1 MRQPNMTLAGLLA
14 YDDTVLDTLRLPDAL
29 EGDREVINDNLVLD
43 TQGLEVVYTSPEFMK
58 AAIGSWSRK
67 MLPVWTELEATLHY
81 EYDPIANYDR
91 IEHWSDTR
99 NVDQDTTGQTTH
111 GHQIAGTDSLAY
123 GHEVDT
129 TNSLTHGE
137 AVSTTGSMVHG
148 EKVDTTSRD
157 NFGHTITT
165 NGTNDQTTSG
175 DTTGWNSNT
184 YNALDRQTIDQ
195 DTTGSETHGGQDTST
210 GSETHSGTD
219 SSSGSE
225 THSGTDSGTGS
236 ETHSGT
242 DARTTSE
249 THSGTDREQG
259 TLDVE
264 ETNVRDGYARGNIG
278 VTTTQQ
284 MIEAQ
289 REVVLFNMIDTI
301 VNDFK
306 KRFCLMVY

>member
-14 YDDTVLDTLRLPDAL
+14 YDDTVLDELRLPDAM
-29 EGDREVINDNLVLD
+29 EDDREIVYDNLVLD
-43 TQGLEVVYTSPEFMK
+43 TAGLEVVYTSPEFMK

-81 EYDPIANYDR
+81 DYDPISNYDR
-91 IEHWSDTR
+91 RENWE
-99 NVDQDTTGQTTH
+99 
-111 GHQIAGTDSLAY
+111 DSRTLNQ
-123 GHEVDT
+123 ES
-129 TNSLTHGE
+129 TNDLTHGE
-137 AVSTTGSMVHG
+137 SINTTSGLTHGETITTSGSMQHGETIDTTG
-148 EKVDTTSRD
+148 RQ
-157 NFGHTITT
+157 NFGHIVTT
-165 NGTNDQTTSG
+165 NGTNDQTTAN
-175 DTTGWNSNT
+175 DTTGYNSNT
-184 YNALDRQTIDQ
+184 YNALDRSIIDQ

-225 THSGTDSGTGS
+225 AHSGTDSSTGS
-236 ETHSGT
+236 EVHSGT
-242 DARTTSE
+242 DANA
-249 THSGTDREQG
+249 G

-264 ETNVRDGYARGNIG
+264 ESIERTGRAYGNIG

>member
-14 YDDTVLDTLRLPDAL
+14 YDDTVLDELRLPDAM
-29 EGDREVINDNLVLD
+29 EDDRDIVYDNLVLD
-43 TQGLEVVYTSPEFMK
+43 TAGLEVVYTSPEFMK

-81 EYDPIANYDR
+81 DYDPISNYDR
-91 IEHWSDTR
+91 KEHWEDSRTL
-99 NVDQDTTGQTTH
+99 DQE
-111 GHQIAGTDSLAY
+111 S
-123 GHEVDT
+123 
-129 TNSLTHGE
+129 TNNLTHGE
-137 AVSTTGSMVHG
+137 TINTTGGLTHGETITTSGSMVHG
-148 EKVDTTSRD
+148 EKVDTSSRE

-165 NGTNDQTTSG
+165 NGTNDQTSENQ
-175 DTTGWNSNT
+175 TTGYNSNGF
-184 YNALDRQTIDQ
+184 NALDKNIVDQ

-225 THSGTDSGTGS
+225 AHSGTDSSTGS
-236 ETHSGT
+236 ETHGGT
-242 DARTTSE
+242 DANA
-249 THSGTDREQG
+249 G

-264 ETNVRDGYARGNIG
+264 ESIERTGRAYGNIG

>member
-14 YDDTVLDTLRLPDAL
+14 YDDTVLDELRLPAAM
-29 EGDREVINDNLVLD
+29 EADREIVNDNLVLD
-43 TQGLEVVYTSPEFMK
+43 TAGLEVVYTSPEFMK

-81 EYDPIANYDR
+81 DYDPISNYDR
-91 IEHWSDTR
+91 KEHWEDSRTL
-99 NVDQDTTGQTTH
+99 DQE
-111 GHQIAGTDSLAY
+111 S
-123 GHEVDT
+123 
-129 TNSLTHGE
+129 TNNLTHGE
-137 AVSTTGSMVHG
+137 TINTTGGLTHGETITTSGSMVHG
-148 EKVDTTSRD
+148 EKVDTSSRE
-157 NFGHTITT
+157 NFGHTVTT
-165 NGTNDQTTSG
+165 NGTNDQTSENQ
-175 DTTGWNSNT
+175 TTGYNSNGF
-184 YNALDRQTIDQ
+184 NALDKNIVDQ

-225 THSGTDSGTGS
+225 AHSGTDSSTGS
-236 ETHSGT
+236 ETHG
-242 DARTTSE
+242 
-249 THSGTDREQG
+249 GTDRNAG
-259 TLDVE
+259 TVDATE
-264 ETNVRDGYARGNIG
+264 DTVRDGRAYGNIG